1 MMMRNILLPEKIGTR
16 RLFALRVLSIMIQ
29 EDSVRGSIVLL
40 KPNAAVVQKLLDF
53 PFGQSSN
60 NAPVRSLQEALTALI
75 AAAGKIDDIRVVIPA
90 TMTIIKELEVPFVDS
105 EKIRMVIGYEIEPLL
120 PFSLE
125 EAIVDFIVTKSNKD
139 LLSSQ
144 ILVVAIRKQ
153 DLAAILEPYEQN
165 GIKVK
170 TVIID
175 LFATYGLYQ
184 KISTYHDLPGSTA
197 LVDVG
202 LQGTRIT
209 FLQNNQLKLTR
220 YITKGLNFI
229 LNHIS
234 EEIGASKEEVLKHLQ
249 EDGINALDSQSML
262 EKTMQ
267 KHLINFFNEIQFT
280 LNSFS
285 LKLNYYEGVSKIL
298 FVGSVANI
306 PHLMEFSTELLQI
319 PCELFNPQKIFEGK
333 GIKNNTPVSTTG
345 WELFVNPL
353 GATLGPIEFENF
365 NLRRHEFA
373 LFDIE
378 LGLQQLFTG
387 CFLLLLT
394 FGVIGFMGYSQ
405 ISELRSTTQAL
416 EADQADRLR
425 ALLARKDR
433 ARTMSL
439 QALFRKIE
447 DLVKEKKSLWEPF
460 GQARIKPLEL
470 LLEVTQTFDKKQFK
484 LDVEEFNLSEKEP
497 GNPIIELSGYFKS
510 DLGMGS
516 NFREW
521 MQLEDRIKES
531 PLLTLV
537 EPPST
542 IPAAEKGIK
551 FDVKL
556 QKKSFRDDAQ
566 SVNQ

>member
-40 KPNAAVVQKLLDF
+40 KPNVSVVQKLLDF

-60 NAPVRSLQEALTALI
+60 DAPASSLQEALTDLI
-75 AAAGKIDDIRVVIPA
+75 AAAGKVDDIRVVIAA
-90 TMTIIKELEVPFVDS
+90 TMTIIKEFEVPFVDN
-105 EKIRMVIGYEIEPLL
+105 EKIRMVIGYEIETLL

-125 EAIVDFIVTKSNKD
+125 EAIVDFIVTKRNKD
-139 LLSSQ
+139 LQSSQ
-144 ILVVAIRKQ
+144 ILAVAIRKQ

-229 LNHIS
+229 LNQIS
-234 EEIGASKEEVLKHLQ
+234 EEIGSSKEEILKHLQ
-249 EDGINALDSQSML
+249 EDGIKALDTQSIL
-262 EKTMQ
+262 EKTIQ
-267 KHLINFFNEIQFT
+267 KYLINFFNEIQFT

-298 FVGSVANI
+298 FVGSIANI
-306 PHLMEFSTELLQI
+306 PHLMKFSTELLQI
-319 PCELFNPQKIFEGK
+319 PCELFDPQKIFENK
-333 GIKNNTPVSTTG
+333 GIKNNTPTSTIG
-345 WELFVNPL
+345 WELFVNLL
-353 GATLGPIEFENF
+353 GATLGPIEFEDF
-365 NLRRHEFA
+365 NLRKNEFA
-373 LFDIE
+373 LFDID
-378 LGLQQLFTG
+378 LGLRQLFVC
-387 CFLLLLT
+387 CFLLLLS
-394 FGVIGFMGYSQ
+394 FGVIGFVSYSQ
-405 ISELRSTTQAL
+405 ISELRSTARAL
-416 EADQADRLR
+416 EHDQADRLR
-425 ALLARKDR
+425 ALLPRKDR
-433 ARTMSL
+433 ARTITL

-460 GQARIKPLEL
+460 GQTRIKPLEL
-470 LLEVTQTFDKKQFK
+470 LLEVTQTFDKNQFK
-484 LDVEEFNLSEKEP
+484 LDIEEFNLSEKEP
-497 GNPIIELSGYFKS
+497 GNPVIELEGYFKS

-516 NFREW
+516 NFKEW
-521 MQLEDRIKES
+521 MQLEERIKES

-551 FDVKL
+551 FEVKL
-556 QKKSFRDDAQ
+556 QKKSFRYDAQ